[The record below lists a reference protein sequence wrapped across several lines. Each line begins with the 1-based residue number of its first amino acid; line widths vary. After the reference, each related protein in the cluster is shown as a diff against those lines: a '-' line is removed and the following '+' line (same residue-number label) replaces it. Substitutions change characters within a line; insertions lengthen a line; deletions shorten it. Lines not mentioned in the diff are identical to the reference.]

1 MTALTDRLQ
10 KELDERSKQFQ
21 EMGSQATLAFLRQH
35 LNDPDGGYDQNPA
48 NDALLFDYIRAHK
61 LMCTVENLNEAYTA
75 TADRQTH
82 KAAATPQGE
91 SK

>member
-35 LNDPDGGYDQNPA
+35 LNDPDRGLRPKSGKRCS
-48 NDALLFDYIRAHK
+48 I
-61 LMCTVENLNEAYTA
+61 V
-75 TADRQTH
+75 
-82 KAAATPQGE
+82 
-91 SK
+91 